1 MYNIFVGWLR
11 SRQWPPMGWVGRMAA
26 LPTPLFTATEPTGR
40 QPLSPAQGHSRSPSR
55 IQPTAH
61 KANSTAQH
69 LYKSIYLICC
79 GLWVRPLWLQ
89 KQCPM

>member
-26 LPTPLFTATEPTGR
+26 LPTPLSTATEPTGR
-40 QPLSPAQGHSRSPSR
+40 PPLSPAHGHSRSPSR
-55 IQPTAH
+55 SQPTAH
-61 KANSTAQH
+61 IAHSTAQH
-69 LYKSIYLICC
+69 LYKYIYLICC
-79 GLWVRPLWLQ
+79 GLWVRALWLQ